1 MGIGGLKQEFSDIF
15 RRAFASRVFPPHI
28 VKQMGSK
35 HVRGILLHG
44 PPGTGKTLMARQI
57 GKMLNAREPKVING
71 PEILSKFVGQSEEN
85 VRGLFAEAEKEQ
97 KTMGDN
103 SSLHIIIFDEIDAI
117 CKQRGTVTSGTAVHD
132 TVVNQL
138 LSKIDGVDQLN
149 NILLIG
155 MTNRIDLIDD
165 ALLRPGR
172 LEVQM
177 EISALNP
184 SSKHI
189 SNCSI
194 IMFI

>member
-1 MGIGGLKQEFSDIF
+1 MGVSVCDG
-15 RRAFASRVFPPHI
+15 
-28 VKQMGSK
+28 
-35 HVRGILLHG
+35 
-44 PPGTGKTLMARQI
+44 
-57 GKMLNAREPKVING
+57 
-71 PEILSKFVGQSEEN
+71 
-85 VRGLFAEAEKEQ
+85 
-97 KTMGDN
+97 
-103 SSLHIIIFDEIDAI
+103 
-117 CKQRGTVTSGTAVHD
+117 
-132 TVVNQL
+132 
-138 LSKIDGVDQLN
+138 GVDV
-149 NILLIG
+149 ILADDQIMFSIIG